1 MMRQS
6 QIMKPKAMLGL
17 RRERRRTVLFPVL
30 ISILLLGSL
39 LIPAAAMRLGL
50 ETADTDVYLQEYAT
64 YDVTSGLLGGPFE
77 PAFML
82 LSWIGKSLG
91 ANAGQYLWIVASIG
105 VLLKLL
111 GIYRSS
117 NFFGLAILVYLSK
130 YFLLH
135 EMTQMRAGIAT
146 AIFLCSLPFLHRR
159 EGWRYVLCIVLACA
173 FHQSAILYILLY
185 PVCKVTKRKILPLFL
200 LIAGGVLFALLNAS
214 GMLIG
219 LAAGYVPKIE
229 SYLELLAAGEH
240 AEIHLFNAEIIVKI
254 VVWLILLSRYE
265 RLSDRYFLFDTIF
278 KIWTLSIVFYFAL
291 SSVPVFAFR
300 VSELLDVVTIPL
312 LPALVVA
319 FDITLVGLGVF
330 TAVITFLFANYYFIQ
345 PIFL

>member
-1 MMRQS
+1 MPGLSHERQ
-6 QIMKPKAMLGL
+6 
-17 RRERRRTVLFPVL
+17 RTVLFPVL

-91 ANAGQYLWIVASIG
+91 ANAGQYLGIVASIG

-117 NFFGLAILVYLSK
+117 NFFWLAILVYISK

-146 AIFLCSLPFLHRR
+146 AIFLCSLPLLHRR
-159 EGWRYVLCIVLACA
+159 EGWRYFFCIVLASA
-173 FHQSAILYILLY
+173 FHQSAILYIFLY
-185 PVCKVTKRKILPLFL
+185 PVCKVTKRKILPLL
-200 LIAGGVLFALLNAS
+200 LLAACGALFALLNAN
-214 GMLIG
+214 GMLIEF
-219 LAAGYVPKIE
+219 AAGYIPKIE

-265 RLSDRYFLFDTIF
+265 RLSDRCFLFDTIF
-278 KIWTLSIVFYFAL
+278 KIWMLSIVSYFAL

-300 VSELLDVVTIPL
+300 VSELLDVVAIPL
-312 LPALVVA
+312 LPALSVA
-319 FDITLVGLGVF
+319 FDKTLIGFGIFV
-330 TAVITFLFANYYFIQ
+330 AVVAFLFANYYFIQ